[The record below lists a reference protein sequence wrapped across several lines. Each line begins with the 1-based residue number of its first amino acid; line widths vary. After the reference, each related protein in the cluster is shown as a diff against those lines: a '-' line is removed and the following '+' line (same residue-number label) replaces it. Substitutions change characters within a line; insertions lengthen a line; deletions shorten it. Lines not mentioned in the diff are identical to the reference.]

1 MGLAERRAA
10 KNFETNQLP
19 ALQKEIDAAAGFSIP
34 LEINW
39 EQLSPEGQTHLYE
52 ESWTKVYF
60 RPLIDALKAICVDD
74 MGKAALKGALKK
86 VVIKNAQNV
95 YYGDRIA
102 TFEGGVLTLDHEPT
116 TNIDDVADR
125 AKGIQATLE
134 KNL

>member
-1 MGLAERRAA
+1 MGLGERRAA

-19 ALQKEIDAAAGFSIP
+19 ALKKEIDQAAGFDVP

-39 EQLSPEGQTHLYE
+39 EQLSPEGQAHLYE

-60 RPLIDALKAICVDD
+60 RPLVDALKAICVDD
-74 MGKAALKGALKK
+74 MGKEALKGALKK
-86 VVIKNAQNV
+86 VVIKNSQNV

-125 AKGIQATLE
+125 AKGIQAMLE

>member
-10 KNFETNQLP
+10 KSFETNQLP
-19 ALQKEIDAAAGFSIP
+19 ALQKEIDQAAGFSVP

-39 EQLSPEGQTHLYE
+39 EQLSPEGQAHLYE

-60 RPLIDALKAICVDD
+60 RPLVEAFKAICVDD
-74 MGKAALKGALKK
+74 MGKEALKGALKK
-86 VVIKNAQNV
+86 VVINSSQGV
-95 YYGDRIA
+95 YSGEQIA

-116 TNIDDVADR
+116 TNIDEVAAR

-134 KNL
+134 KSL